1 MKKIKYVKR
10 QGMLDPCL
18 PWLRPG
24 SCRIGVLVGWSVLC
38 LLIGSHFWTQK
49 RVIGAS
55 YRRFLVFPMGCRC
68 SVSWWES
75 SRSLW
80 WWAGGTRIHGR
91 FGAVCLFTI
100 SCRQRGGV
108 CRGWAMMVRRRH
120 WGRPWCMM
128 WQRISGP
135 CRWGDGTAGLQMADI
150 SQIASWDSPHSLHD
164 NMAAGEVVSDRVLRT
179 LCFAKTIHQLSFQ
192 SQL

>member
-18 PWLRPG
+18 PWVRPG
-24 SCRIGVLVGWSVLC
+24 SCRIGVLVGWGVLC
-38 LLIGSHFWTQK
+38 LLIGLHFWTQK

-55 YRRFLVFPMGCRC
+55 YHRFLVFPMGCRC

-91 FGAVCLFTI
+91 FRAVCLFTI

-108 CRGWAMMVRRRH
+108 WWCMSRVGNDGEKKALRSALVYDVAKNEWAMQVRWWHCRTPNGRH
-120 WGRPWCMM
+120 
-128 WQRISGP
+128 
-135 CRWGDGTAGLQMADI
+135 
-150 SQIASWDSPHSLHD
+150 
-164 NMAAGEVVSDRVLRT
+164 
-179 LCFAKTIHQLSFQ
+179 
-192 SQL
+192 